1 MKRTLMIA
9 FAACTL
15 ALQPMYMQ
23 AQAEKN
29 NVVEGEVAPVT
40 VSEVTSTII
49 HVVNANNQKLE
60 VYNLTGMVV
69 ATYRI
74 DSADKTINHNLQRGC
89 YLLKIGK
96 VVRKVTIR

>member
-1 MKRTLMIA
+1 
-9 FAACTL
+9 
-15 ALQPMYMQ
+15 
-23 AQAEKN
+23 
-29 NVVEGEVAPVT
+29 
-40 VSEVTSTII
+40 
-49 HVVNANNQKLE
+49 VVNANNQKLE